1 MPPKRARGSTG
12 NPPPKRK
19 RTQTNQNNGI
29 VLPVTSPTQF
39 VFCFKCGSS
48 ATRDR
53 NRYKCDND
61 ECGVFFSE
69 PAPVGYINAVD
80 IPLADTADTPA
91 IPLAVTAD
99 TPAIPLAV
107 TVNTP
112 AIPLAVTVNTP
123 AIPLAVTVNTPAC
136 PPLQL
141 IFPKTKERNVAAAI
155 LRNHPN
161 STEAYLRNAVRTVF
175 DHGPVG
181 GKKNCAECRKTKD
194 GSKCPGHI
202 RKCKCGARF
211 DSRDEFRFHKR
222 VMGQVSSTISARRN
236 GVFTSSEA
244 MPGTISKYD
253 VLLSG

>member
-80 IPLADTADTPA
+80 IPLADT
-91 IPLAVTAD
+91 
-99 TPAIPLAV
+99 
-107 TVNTP
+107 
-112 AIPLAVTVNTP
+112 
-123 AIPLAVTVNTPAC
+123 VNTPAC

-202 RKCKCGARF
+202 RKGKCGARF

>member
-80 IPLADTADTPA
+80 IPLA
-91 IPLAVTAD
+91 
-99 TPAIPLAV
+99 
-107 TVNTP
+107 
-112 AIPLAVTVNTP
+112 VTVNTP

-155 LRNHPN
+155 LRNHQN